1 MMQNEMVKATP
12 KLKLHANFMSHR
24 DGICD
29 G

>member
-1 MMQNEMVKATP
+1 MMQNVMVKSTP
-12 KLKLHANFMSHR
+12 KLKLHANFISHG